1 MNPVIVYAKN
11 GNERILIGAFDSLE
25 NIYEEVE
32 EKLDYL
38 NLSAFKSPSSL
49 IYVCTGSHEY
59 RMIWGQDRPQM
70 TVEKSTEVDY

>member
-1 MNPVIVYAKN
+1 MNPMIVYAKN

-59 RMIWGQDRPQM
+59 RMIWGQNSPQM